1 MARVILA
8 NNDCRRPFFGNSSV
22 VVFLV
27 WALFTVVSATLNCR
41 RAISNCRRDFAVSPN
56 CFAVSPNCFA
66 EFSGLP
72 TLEKANPLGVASNQD
87 HGLLFMVASIL
98 ADLVVD
104 AGSTLIG
111 LRPRQLRRRTPQVD
125 VACS

>member
-27 WALFTVVSATLNCR
+27 WALFTVVSRHELSS
-41 RAISNCRRDFAVSPN
+41 AISNCRRD
-56 CFAVSPNCFA
+56 FAVSPNCFA

-98 ADLVVD
+98 ADSVVD

-111 LRPRQLRRRTPQVD
+111 LRPRQLRRRTPRVD

>member
-27 WALFTVVSATLNCR
+27 WALFTVVSATSNCR
-41 RAISNCRRDFAVSPN
+41 RAISNCRRD
-56 CFAVSPNCFA
+56 FAVSPNCFA

-111 LRPRQLRRRTPQVD
+111 LRPRQLRRRTPRVD